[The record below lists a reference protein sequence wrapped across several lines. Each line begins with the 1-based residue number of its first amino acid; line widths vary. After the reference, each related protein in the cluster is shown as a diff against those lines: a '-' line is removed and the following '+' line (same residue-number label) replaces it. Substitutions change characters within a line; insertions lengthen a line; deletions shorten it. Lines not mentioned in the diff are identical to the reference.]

1 MGKYSPLTGHLEG
14 LEQDTWKARFK
25 DVESILGFKLPPSAR
40 KFREWWGNDTHNG
53 QPWRAAGWR
62 TEDVDVIKETVT
74 FSRGETVTVKRPLK
88 EFPVAA
94 VLDSYEW
101 DLPTRMECK
110 VTMEWQPLGK
120 LTMDESGRL
129 SFPQVHAVPAIYR
142 FRIRTAE
149 GIERNYVGEAVDVK
163 RRFGNYRN
171 PGSTQQT
178 SMRINAT
185 LKEALA
191 AGAEISV
198 SAVFEDRAWIERNSK
213 SAPVNFLS
221 KAVRC
226 VFENTA
232 IVDGAGSEIESLN
245 RAGSH
250 D

>member
-1 MGKYSPLTGHLEG
+1 MAKYFRLTGHLEA
-14 LEQDTWKARFK
+14 LEQDNWKARFI
-25 DVESILGFKLPPSAR
+25 DVEAILGFRLPPSAR

-53 QPWRAAGWR
+53 RPWRAAGWR
-62 TEDVDVIKETVT
+62 TEDVDVIKETIT
-74 FSRGETVTVKRPLK
+74 FSRCEAVTVKRPVK
-88 EFPVAA
+88 EKPVAA
-94 VLDSYEW
+94 VSKSYEW

-120 LTMDESGRL
+120 LTINESGRL
-129 SFPQVHAVPAIYR
+129 SFPQVDAVPAIYR

-149 GIERNYVGEAVDVK
+149 GAERNYVGEAVDMK

-178 SMRINAT
+178 SLRINAT

-191 AGAEISV
+191 AGAEVSV
-198 SAVFEDRAWIERNSK
+198 SAVFQNRAWLHRNGDSMT
-213 SAPVNFLS
+213 VNFQS

-226 VFENTA
+226 VFENAA
-232 IVDGAGSEIESLN
+232 ILDGAGSDIESLN
-245 RAGSH
+245 RAGSK